1 MSTEFFNFRL
11 FILNINIIYYDLK
24 NKYMDKNNI
33 IKRCQNDY
41 NWVNSKF

>member
-1 MSTEFFNFRL
+1 
-11 FILNINIIYYDLK
+11 LK

-41 NWVNSKF
+41 IIRKKFI

>member
-24 NKYMDKNNI
+24 NKYMKNKYMDKNNI

-41 NWVNSKF
+41 Y

>member
-1 MSTEFFNFRL
+1 
-11 FILNINIIYYDLK
+11 LK